1 MLLNKIEGD
10 PKELENRDFMLPVHL
25 EATDLN
31 DAWFTSIENCVKY
44 GHIYTIDRGSY
55 EGQKRKEFDYFTIR
69 IKNPGIRPLHI
80 LMPEG
85 SSLAAPNDENYI
97 NDYFARYLMSA
108 ERTNSEDYTYGER
121 LVDPKSLEAK
131 TINEIQSLRRK
142 WNEAVE
148 KEDKQNILDKIT
160 RLHQTSQVIGSNQVN
175 QVIEMYRKGAYGT
188 NQATM
193 EIGMPSDLS
202 WADPPCLR
210 MIDTR
215 IRYGKL
221 HFMVYFR
228 SWDLFSGFP
237 SNLAGLQ
244 LLKEYMVEE
253 IGNGVKDGE
262 IFAASKGLHI
272 YDHFWDFAN
281 KRLGKFDKK
290 KESI

>member
-1 MLLNKIEGD
+1 
-10 PKELENRDFMLPVHL
+10 
-25 EATDLN
+25 
-31 DAWFTSIENCVKY
+31 
-44 GHIYTIDRGSY
+44 
-55 EGQKRKEFDYFTIR
+55 
-69 IKNPGIRPLHI
+69 
-80 LMPEG
+80 
-85 SSLAAPNDENYI
+85 
-97 NDYFARYLMSA
+97 MSA